1 MSTSTTDHLEPSR
14 LRRLAG
20 AACMVGLPLSLL
32 ATGPLDPFDDQA
44 KASVQLGQVPGHL
57 GQIRA
62 LGWVE
67 LLSAALMIGVLLAF
81 AGLTR
86 GRGRGVANAGVVVG
100 ALATLGLVL
109 VGVHHWVL
117 AAVGAEANGARIL
130 DRLDSVAG
138 PGVMVLILLG
148 PLALLLLAIG
158 GFRAGFVPLPA
169 LVLVG
174 VAFLG
179 ELTPSLPGGELVP
192 LLLLLVGFGW
202 TAASVVRRPVVP
214 ALSASQPSQPSLA

>member
-1 MSTSTTDHLEPSR
+1 MSTPTTDRLEPPR
-14 LRRLAG
+14 LRRIAG
-20 AACMVGLPLSLL
+20 AVCMVGLPLSLL
-32 ATGPLDPFDDQA
+32 ATGPLDPFDDSA
-44 KASVQLGQVPGHL
+44 KPSVQLAQVPGHV

-67 LLSAALMIGVLLAF
+67 LLAGALMIGVLLAF

-86 GRGRGVANAGVVVG
+86 GRGRGVANAAVVVG

-117 AAVGAEANGARIL
+117 AALDGEPNGGRIL
-130 DRLDSVAG
+130 DRLDTVSG
-138 PGVMVLILLG
+138 PAVLLLIMLG
-148 PLALLLLAIG
+148 PLALLLLAIA

-169 LVLVG
+169 LVLV
-174 VAFLG
+174 ALSFLG
-179 ELTPSLPGGELVP
+179 ELAPSLPGGELVP

-202 TAASVVRRPVVP
+202 TAATVVRRPVVP
-214 ALSASQPSQPSLA
+214 ALSSQQPSHPSLA